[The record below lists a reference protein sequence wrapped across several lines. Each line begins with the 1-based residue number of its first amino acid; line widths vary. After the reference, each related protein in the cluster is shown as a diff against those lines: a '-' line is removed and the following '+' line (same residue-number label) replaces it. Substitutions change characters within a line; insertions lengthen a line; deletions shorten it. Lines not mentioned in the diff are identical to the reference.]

1 MPVPSARF
9 YLAVRRIPGHAMQAA
24 LKEQTARANVL
35 VNARVQLEAGPAA
48 ERAQDRTRAK
58 AAATDE

>member
-1 MPVPSARF
+1 
-9 YLAVRRIPGHAMQAA
+9 MQAA

-58 AAATDE
+58 AAATRG